1 MEAYIFKRIEPA
13 NLPDLV
19 FLVKKV
25 AQKRLTTSY
34 YKKKYTTPWAEGQFH
49 GWLAYDA
56 NSGKVV
62 SVAAAL
68 PLRAE
73 LPDGRQVPLTQMI
86 ETFTLPE
93 HRGRGLMTVM
103 VKKILEEHQ
112 NNGIRLFFGLL
123 NQNNVHG
130 FVKKL
135 GFTHTGTM
143 VFFKINIHTFPLE
156 ALCRR
161 CRVPGLFRW
170 WAKRV
175 VGSFVAPADASPLQ
189 NSVVQEGNAGIL
201 HDAAFF
207 KYKSFTFNGLYRFS
221 GIDSWLK
228 LESGLLVGDVNLPLP
243 CPDAQLDEWLSTLQ
257 KIARRAGVRQIV
269 FQTHPESRLGQ
280 MLSAR
285 LDPHPS
291 WSVCCLAA
299 DDEMRP
305 FLEKMRFGYGD
316 FETF

>member
-1 MEAYIFKRIEPA
+1 MDAYIFKRIEPG
-13 NLPDLV
+13 NLADLV

-25 AQKRLTTSY
+25 AQKRLSTAY
-34 YKKKYTTPWAEGQFH
+34 YQKKYSTPWANGQYH
-49 GWLAYDA
+49 GWLAYDKR
-56 NSGKVV
+56 SGQVV
-62 SVAAAL
+62 SVAASL

-73 LPDGRQVPLTQMI
+73 LPDGRQVPVTQMI

-112 NNGIRLFFGLL
+112 NNGTRLFFGLL

-143 VFFKINIHTFPLE
+143 VFFKINVRTFPLE

-170 WAKRV
+170 WAGRV
-175 VGSFVAPADASPLQ
+175 VAPFVAPADAVPLQ

-207 KYKSFTFNGLYRFS
+207 QYKSFTFNGLYRFS
-221 GIDSWLK
+221 GIASWLK

-243 CPDAQLDEWLSTLQ
+243 CPDAQLDEWLLTLQ

-269 FQTHPESRLGQ
+269 FQTHPQSRLGQ

-285 LDPHPS
+285 LNPHPS